1 MSQSMLGNEP
11 TPRSHQSAEA
21 EPIAMPELAH
31 LQAVLGP
38 ALARRLAPAPGGWRT
53 LSECEL
59 VSLGVEVQDRR
70 RVQHLQRLALS
81 KRHVTLLGV
90 MASPETVARVY
101 MERIG
106 DLDTEVVIALALDG
120 QNNVIQ
126 ELEVA
131 RGGVHGAALVPAD
144 VFRPLIRAGARAAVL
159 IHNHPSGDPTPSRDD
174 LHMTQAVAAVGEIVG
189 VPILDHVIVAR
200 ESWSSLAQLGVL
212 EPTQENQDE

>member
-1 MSQSMLGNEP
+1 MTHADASVAGVPGEPVASPEWSDLADLLGSEVAN
-11 TPRSHQSAEA
+11 H
-21 EPIAMPELAH
+21 LAS
-31 LQAVLGP
+31 
-38 ALARRLAPAPGGWRT
+38 APGGWRT
-53 LSECEL
+53 LSDEEL
-59 VSLGVEVQDRR
+59 GQRGFEARQRHLVQR
-70 RVQHLQRLALS
+70 LQRLAQPRRPRLPFGPVS
-81 KRHVTLLGV
+81 SPADVGAIYVERLGH
-90 MASPETVARVY
+90 
-101 MERIG
+101 
-106 DLDTEVVIALALDG
+106 LDTEVVIALALDG

-174 LHMTQAVAAVGEIVG
+174 ICMTHAVAAVGEIVG

-212 EPTQENQDE
+212 ESTQEEQDE